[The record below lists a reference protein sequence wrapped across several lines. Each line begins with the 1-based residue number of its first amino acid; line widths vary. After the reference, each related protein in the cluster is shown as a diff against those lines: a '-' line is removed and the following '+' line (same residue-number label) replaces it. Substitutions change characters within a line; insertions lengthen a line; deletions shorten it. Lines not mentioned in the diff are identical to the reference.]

1 MKGISMV
8 NLSAAFH
15 IYKNVHA
22 PLSVGNEAIEKRI
35 VNIIEC
41 IVNIP
46 YRIFMVDSRKREF
59 VFARHLYSYLMY
71 NYTTL
76 SLNEIGKKIKPNREY
91 AHDVV
96 IHARCVIEG
105 VIDYPKDDRHHHTMK
120 AIEMMEGYKR
130 VKQSTEIVNRLIAQQ
145 LKQLK
150 NTKSWQRK

>member
-1 MKGISMV
+1 MGS
-8 NLSAAFH
+8 LSATFH
-15 IYKNVHA
+15 FFQNIHV

-35 VNIIEC
+35 VNIIEG

-46 YRIFMVDSRKREF
+46 YCVFMVDSRKREF

-76 SLNEIGKKIKPNREY
+76 SLNEIGKKVKPNRKD

-96 IHARCVIEG
+96 IHARCVIEN
-105 VIDYPKDDRHHHTMK
+105 VIDFPKDDRHHHTMK
-120 AIEMMEGYKR
+120 AIDMMEGYKR

-145 LKQLK
+145 LKQF
-150 NTKSWQRK
+150 TKTKLWQRKQKQ